1 MPHCIVEYSNSPVIA
16 ENINEL
22 LTSVFKGAIDSQLFD
37 APSVKTR
44 AIAFDSYQVGDT
56 DKLFVHVTAKILSG
70 RTLEQRQ
77 RLSKSIINSLSSFNF
92 DNTSYTVEVIE
103 MERESYE
110 KHVS

>member
-1 MPHCIVEYSNSPVIA
+1 MPHCIVEYSNNPVIK
-16 ENINEL
+16 ESINEL
-22 LTSVFKGAIDSQLFD
+22 LTSVFHGALNSELFD
-37 APSVKTR
+37 APAIKTR

-56 DKLFVHVTAKILSG
+56 DKYFVHVTAKILSG

-77 RLSKSIINSLSSFNF
+77 RLSKSIIDSLSSFNF

-110 KHVS
+110 KYVS